1 MKKLLIVWTVICLLI
16 LITACSNKSK
26 RSGQVVAYGGD
37 STFFELDCEDG
48 NNYGYVITEDTELI
62 WQDKSA
68 FSMWGENIDEWYVFG
83 RNMYVTVEGNQ
94 KTESAD
100 EYVDECVEGWY
111 VAETITVTGVDEIY
125 FRVDAK
131 PVIYLYPE
139 EKTKVQVKLDYSG
152 KLTCTYPK
160 YENGWEVIAQED
172 GTLLDANSQAYNYLY
187 WEGINAIEYDFST
200 GFCVKGED
208 TATFLEKSLEALGLS
223 RKEAN
228 EFIVYWLPQLECNP
242 YNLISFQSENYTD
255 SAKLEITPKPN
266 TMIRVFM
273 AWMPLEEAVQ
283 IESQILTS
291 TERKGFTVVE
301 WGGTKVN
308 TGEIK

>member
-68 FSMWGENIDEWYVFG
+68 FSMWGENIDEWYIFG
-83 RNMYVTVEGNQ
+83 CNMYVTVEGNQ

-139 EKTKVQVKLDYSG
+139 ETTKVQVKLDYSG

-187 WEGINAIEYDFST
+187 WEGINAIEYDFSR